1 LRRGFVIR
9 STIVFHLPMSVPT
22 IAKEH
27 IDQDAQKVIRHL
39 VRNGYQAYLVGG
51 CVRDLLLA
59 RTPKDFDVATDAT
72 PAEIRDLFRNCRII
86 GRRFRLAHIVFGRKI
101 IETATFRANPRPA
114 SGEAGG
120 SGRPGEAGEDEDA
133 SQEAGGESGSRG
145 PESDV
150 YLYRDNVFGTAEEDA
165 RRRDF
170 TINGLFY
177 DLESGRVIDYVGG
190 LDDLGQR
197 HLRTIGDPNLRFRE
211 DPVRMLRAVKFAAR
225 LGFDVEDETYR
236 AMITHHAEIQKS
248 PAPRVL
254 EEIYRLLRGG
264 AASESMVLLRETG
277 MLQLLL
283 PEVADRLQ
291 HHPAALDPYLMLLDE
306 RVQVGDTPSN
316 AALLAILS
324 APALA
329 TVFDDASSPRD
340 VLSYIDGV
348 INPLCLRLRV
358 ARRDTERLRQTL
370 VAQRR
375 IAQARKRGGRLP
387 AGLLG
392 RDYGNE
398 ALGLHALFY
407 RAMRIAAGVSSEISS
422 LEVQAWPLPQP
433 LWLGDDE
440 VAPTSHGRPSSSD
453 SGRGGRA
460 PAGRRGE
467 GRSGRIAAGEEEAEE
482 PRDTARE
489 EESGEANHS
498 HDSAH
503 ADEDAAIA
511 AYTAALQRSQD
522 FDDED

>member
-1 LRRGFVIR
+1 
-9 STIVFHLPMSVPT
+9 MSAPT
-22 IAKEH
+22 IAREH

-114 SGEAGG
+114 SLDGTTAG
-120 SGRPGEAGEDEDA
+120 SGKAAAEDEEAESDA
-133 SQEAGGESGSRG
+133 ATAGSGSRG
-145 PESDV
+145 VESDV

-190 LDDLGQR
+190 LDDLAQQ

-236 AMITHHAEIQKS
+236 AMTAHHAEIQKS

-277 MLQLLL
+277 LLQFLL
-283 PEVADRLQ
+283 PEVSQLLRL
-291 HHPAALDPYLMLLDE
+291 HPTALDPYLALLDE
-306 RVQVGDTPSN
+306 RVQVGDVPSN
-316 AALLAILS
+316 AALLSILC
-324 APALA
+324 APPLA
-329 TVFDDASSPRD
+329 AAFDDATAPRD
-340 VLSYIDGV
+340 VLSFVDGV
-348 INPLCLRLRV
+348 ITPLCLRLRV

-407 RAMRIAAGVSSEISS
+407 RAMRMADGISSEISA

-433 LWLGDDE
+433 LWLGDDD
-440 VAPTSHGRPSSSD
+440 VVPASHGRPASSD
-453 SGRGGRA
+453 SGRSYRSTQRAKGRDGRG
-460 PAGRRGE
+460 PADDDADDPR
-467 GRSGRIAAGEEEAEE
+467 EAS
-482 PRDTARE
+482 RE
-489 EESGEANHS
+489 EESSEAGTS
-498 HDSAH
+498 QESSH

-522 FDDED
+522 FDFDDDE

>member
-1 LRRGFVIR
+1 M
-9 STIVFHLPMSVPT
+9 STPT
-22 IAKEH
+22 IAREH
-27 IDQDAQKVIRHL
+27 IDLDAQKVIRHL

-51 CVRDLLLA
+51 CVRDLLLS

-86 GRRFRLAHIVFGRKI
+86 GRRFRLAHIVFGRKV
-101 IETATFRANPRPA
+101 IETATFRANPRPPG
-114 SGEAGG
+114 GEAGVAV
-120 SGRPGEAGEDEDA
+120 ENKVDADEDEGTEGQAAGSAGADA
-133 SQEAGGESGSRG
+133 
-145 PESDV
+145 DV

-225 LGFDVEDETYR
+225 LGFDIEDETYR
-236 AMITHHAEIQKS
+236 AMISHHAEIQKS

-277 MLQLLL
+277 LLTLLL
-283 PEVADRLQ
+283 PEIADMLRLQ
-291 HHPAALDPYLMLLDE
+291 PMALDPYLVLLDE
-306 RVQVGDTPSN
+306 RVRLGDSPSN
-316 AALLAILS
+316 AALLAVLC
-324 APALA
+324 APVLA
-329 TVFDDASSPRD
+329 VLFDDVTAPRD
-340 VLSYIDGV
+340 VLGRIDST

-358 ARRDTERLRQTL
+358 ARRDVERLRQTL

-375 IAQARKRGGRLP
+375 VAQARKRGGRLP
-387 AGLLG
+387 AGLLA

-398 ALGLHALFY
+398 SLGLHALFY
-407 RAMRIAAGVSSEISS
+407 RAGRMASGVSAEQTAQ
-422 LEVQAWPLPQP
+422 EVQTWPLPQP

-440 VAPTSHGRPSSSD
+440 VASASHGRPASSD
-453 SGRGGRA
+453 SGRT
-460 PAGRRGE
+460 RRGE
-467 GRSGRIAAGEEEAEE
+467 RRSSRDEGSEG
-482 PRDTARE
+482 PREFSRDE
-489 EESGEANHS
+489 
-498 HDSAH
+498 DSADSH
-503 ADEDAAIA
+503 HSQDGAHGDEDAAIA
-511 AYTAALQRSQD
+511 AYTAALQRPSNDDSD
-522 FDDED
+522 FDD

>member
-1 LRRGFVIR
+1 
-9 STIVFHLPMSVPT
+9 MSAPT
-22 IAKEH
+22 IAREH

-101 IETATFRANPRPA
+101 IETATFRANPRPVGEGAAAGKA
-114 SGEAGG
+114 S
-120 SGRPGEAGEDEDA
+120 EDREEEDT
-133 SQEAGGESGSRG
+133 SQEGAADREGSRS

-277 MLQLLL
+277 LLNLLL
-283 PEVADRLQ
+283 PEVADHLRM
-291 HHPAALDPYLMLLDE
+291 HPTALDAYLALLDE
-306 RVQVGDTPSN
+306 RVQIGDVPSN
-316 AALLAILS
+316 AALLAILC
-324 APALA
+324 APGLA
-329 TVFDDASSPRD
+329 VVFDDATAPRD
-340 VLSYIDGV
+340 VLSFVDGV
-348 INPLCLRLRV
+348 VNPLCLRLRV

-375 IAQARKRGGRLP
+375 IAQSRKRGGRLP

-407 RAMRIAAGVSSEISS
+407 RAMRLAHGVSPELSA

-433 LWLGDDE
+433 LWLGDDD
-440 VAPTSHGRPSSSD
+440 VVPTSHARPASSD
-453 SGRGGRA
+453 SGRGPRGS
-460 PAGRRGE
+460 RRGE
-467 GRSGRIAAGEEEAEE
+467 GRELRGSTDDEAEE

-489 EESGEANHS
+489 EDSSDAGSSHESS
-498 HDSAH
+498 H

-511 AYTAALQRSQD
+511 AYTAALQRSD
-522 FDDED
+522 EFDDDE

>member
-1 LRRGFVIR
+1 
-9 STIVFHLPMSVPT
+9 MSSPT
-22 IAKEH
+22 IAREH
-27 IDQDAQKVIRHL
+27 IDLDAQKVIRHL

-101 IETATFRANPRPA
+101 IETATFRANPRPPA
-114 SGEAGG
+114 AESGL
-120 SGRPGEAGEDEDA
+120 PGEARPEGDDDEAAEGPGGA
-133 SQEAGGESGSRG
+133 SPTGD
-145 PESDV
+145 SDV

-225 LGFDVEDETYR
+225 LGFDIEDETYR
-236 AMITHHAEIQKS
+236 AMISHHAEIQKS

-254 EEIYRLLRGG
+254 EEIYRLLRGA

-277 MLQLLL
+277 LLSLLL
-283 PEVADRLQ
+283 PEVADMLQ
-291 HHPAALDPYLMLLDE
+291 QQPMALDPYLMLLDE
-306 RVQVGDTPSN
+306 RVKVGDSPSN
-316 AALLAILS
+316 AALLAILCAPSLS
-324 APALA
+324 AL
-329 TVFDDASSPRD
+329 FDDATAPRD
-340 VLSYIDGV
+340 VLGRIDG
-348 INPLCLRLRV
+348 IIGPLCMRLRV
-358 ARRDTERLRQTL
+358 ARRDVERLRQTL
-370 VAQRR
+370 IAQRR

-387 AGLLG
+387 AGLLS

-398 ALGLHALFY
+398 SLGLHALFY
-407 RAMRIAAGVSSEISS
+407 RASRIAAGATPEQSAQ
-422 LEVQAWPLPQP
+422 EVQTWPLPQP

-440 VAPTSHGRPSSSD
+440 VVPTSHGRPSSSD
-453 SGRGGRA
+453 SGRSRRREGRGGRD
-460 PAGRRGE
+460 
-467 GRSGRIAAGEEEAEE
+467 EASDE
-482 PRDTARE
+482 PRELSRE
-489 EESGEANHS
+489 EDAGDSGPS
-498 HDSAH
+498 HDGAH
-503 ADEDAAIA
+503 GDEDAAIA
-511 AYTAALQRSQD
+511 AYTAALQRPVG
-522 FDDED
+522 DDSDYDD

>member
-1 LRRGFVIR
+1 
-9 STIVFHLPMSVPT
+9 MSSPT
-22 IAKEH
+22 IAREH
-27 IDQDAQKVIRHL
+27 IDLDAQKVIRHL

-114 SGEAGG
+114 GGEVGPG
-120 SGRPGEAGEDEDA
+120 SEGKPEGDEDENA
-133 SQEAGGESGSRG
+133 EGQAAGTTG
-145 PESDV
+145 PDSDV

-190 LDDLGQR
+190 LDDLAQR

-225 LGFDVEDETYR
+225 LGFDLEDETYR

-277 MLQLLL
+277 LLSLLL
-283 PEVADRLQ
+283 PEVADMLQ
-291 HHPAALDPYLMLLDE
+291 QQPMALDPYLVLLDE
-306 RVQVGDTPSN
+306 RVQVGDMPSN
-316 AALLAILS
+316 AALLAILC

-329 TVFDDASSPRD
+329 ALFDDATAPRD
-340 VLSYIDGV
+340 VLGRIDST
-348 INPLCLRLRV
+348 ISPLCMRLRV
-358 ARRDTERLRQTL
+358 ARRDVERLRQTL

-375 IAQARKRGGRLP
+375 ISQARKRGGRLP
-387 AGLLG
+387 AGLLA

-398 ALGLHALFY
+398 SLGLHALFY
-407 RAMRIAAGVSSEISS
+407 RAGRISAGITAEVSAQ
-422 LEVQAWPLPQP
+422 EVQTWPLPQP
-433 LWLGDDE
+433 LWLGDDD
-440 VAPTSHGRPSSSD
+440 VASTSHGRPSSSE
-453 SGRGGRA
+453 SGRT
-460 PAGRRGE
+460 RRGE
-467 GRSGRIAAGEEEAEE
+467 RRSSRGEDGGGE
-482 PRDTARE
+482 PREFLRDEDSAD
-489 EESGEANHS
+489 S
-498 HDSAH
+498 HPGQDSAH
-503 ADEDAAIA
+503 GDEDAAIA
-511 AYTAALQRSQD
+511 AYTAALQRPGR
-522 FDDED
+522 DDPDYDE

>member
-1 LRRGFVIR
+1 
-9 STIVFHLPMSVPT
+9 MSSPI
-22 IAKEH
+22 IAREH
-27 IDQDAQKVIRHL
+27 IDLDAQKVIRHL

-51 CVRDLLLA
+51 CVRDLLLS

-101 IETATFRANPRPA
+101 IETATFRANPRPVLGEPGLA
-114 SGEAGG
+114 SDGKPDGD
-120 SGRPGEAGEDEDA
+120 DEEGA
-133 SQEAGGESGSRG
+133 EGQTGVAPG

-225 LGFDVEDETYR
+225 LGFDIEDETYR

-277 MLQLLL
+277 LLALLL
-283 PEVADRLQ
+283 PEVADMLGQR
-291 HHPAALDPYLMLLDE
+291 PMALDPYLMLLDE
-306 RVQVGDTPSN
+306 RVQVGDSPSN
-316 AALLAILS
+316 AALLAILC
-324 APALA
+324 APVLA
-329 TVFDDASSPRD
+329 VLFDDATAPRD
-340 VLSYIDGV
+340 VLGRIDGM
-348 INPLCLRLRV
+348 ISPLCLRLRV
-358 ARRDTERLRQTL
+358 ARRDVERLRQTL

-387 AGLLG
+387 AGLLA

-398 ALGLHALFY
+398 SLGLHALFY
-407 RAMRIAAGVSSEISS
+407 RAGRMAAGASAEQTAQ
-422 LEVQAWPLPQP
+422 EVQTWPLPQP

-440 VAPTSHGRPSSSD
+440 VAPTSHGRPSSAD
-453 SGRGGRA
+453 SGRSRRSELRA
-460 PAGRRGE
+460 SRE
-467 GRSGRIAAGEEEAEE
+467 AAGDE
-482 PRDTARE
+482 PRDLGRDE
-489 EESGEANHS
+489 DSSESGAS
-498 HDSAH
+498 HDSGH
-503 ADEDAAIA
+503 GDEDAAIA
-511 AYTAALQRSQD
+511 AYTAALQRPAGDDAD
-522 FDDED
+522 FDD

>member
-1 LRRGFVIR
+1 
-9 STIVFHLPMSVPT
+9 MSAPT
-22 IAKEH
+22 IAREH

-101 IETATFRANPRPA
+101 IETATFRANPRPP
-114 SGEAGG
+114 GVEAGAK
-120 SGRPGEAGEDEDA
+120 PADAADDDEAAAEGKAEGA
-133 SQEAGGESGSRG
+133 AGAGAD
-145 PESDV
+145 SDV

-190 LDDLGQR
+190 LDDLAQR

-236 AMITHHAEIQKS
+236 AMMAHHAEIQKS

-283 PEVADRLQ
+283 PEVADALHQ
-291 HHPAALDPYLMLLDE
+291 HPTALDAYLMLLDE
-306 RVQVGDTPSN
+306 RVQVGDVPSN
-316 AALLAILS
+316 AALLAILC

-329 TVFDDASSPRD
+329 PVFDDATSPRD
-340 VLSYIDGV
+340 VLSFVDGV
-348 INPLCLRLRV
+348 VNPLCLRLRV
-358 ARRDTERLRQTL
+358 ARRDTERLRQML

-398 ALGLHALFY
+398 ALGLHALFF
-407 RAMRIAAGVSSEISS
+407 RAMRIAAGVSSEISA

-440 VAPTSHGRPSSSD
+440 VAPTSHARPASAD
-453 SGRGGRA
+453 SGRGHRTR
-460 PAGRRGE
+460 RRGE
-467 GRSGRIAAGEEEAEE
+467 GRDGRGTGDDDADE
-482 PRDTARE
+482 PRDTARDE
-489 EESGEANHS
+489 DAGESGHS

-511 AYTAALQRSQD
+511 AYTAALQRGSD
-522 FDDED
+522 LDDDE